1 MNGYRAID
9 LTNTPAREQRVITEH
24 WQESANCRS
33 ADPDTFFHPDGERG
47 DARQNR
53 NLLAKQICTSC
64 SVKRDCLDFALAS
77 REGFGIWG
85 GMSED
90 ERTDVL
96 LGANMRPRG
105 RGLHVDRS

>member
-1 MNGYRAID
+1 MNGYRTIG
-9 LTNTPAREQRVITEH
+9 LTNTPAREHRGTTEH
-24 WQESANCRS
+24 WQGLANCRS
-33 ADPDTFFHPDGERG
+33 ADPDMFFHPDGERG
-47 DARQNR
+47 DARRHR

-64 SVKRDCLDFALAS
+64 PVKGDCLDLALAS

-90 ERTDVL
+90 ERAAVL

-105 RGLHVDRS
+105 RGVHVDRI